1 MVVAG
6 GTENV
11 ADADAGYGYGYGT
24 TGIFFEGM
32 LVFTG
37 QPYSK

>member
-24 TGIFFEGM
+24 TGIFLEGM
-32 LVFTG
+32 LVFTV
-37 QPYSK
+37 QAYS